1 MGLPSQQFGDRFFDK
16 RIEDFSPRSMA
27 THHVFRLRLHQVRV
41 LVLAAWYR
49 DQREEG
55 KGTPQHPSRQRE
67 E

>member
-1 MGLPSQQFGDRFFDK
+1 
-16 RIEDFSPRSMA
+16 MA